1 MDSLP
6 SSTNNLAIS
15 GNRPIES
22 PASWGVD
29 KLTYLQA
36 SENFKSN
43 CGKEEWNSQL
53 QPKTSQQYNQ
63 FPQRKMTNGP
73 FWPVSEKC
81 DISEKMQLLP
91 FDKRLQRFVMTHM
104 RICNGTFVEIES
116 GGGSKSV
123 TEYLES
129 SFSWKGLCVDG
140 GPNAFMKLNDVRKT
154 CKNHN
159 LAVANSYG
167 VAKYLEFE
175 KSTSYNGWWDLYSE
189 TEKDKVLSLVQN
201 EKVNVFCPNASTLQ
215 SLLSSVELNHI
226 DYLAVNVI
234 NPKNVLDSV
243 DWTKTTVSYVSI
255 EVDQFHSLKD
265 YMKGLAYDYQTMIP
279 RGDKNVEFYFKNF

>member
-140 GPNAFMKLNDVRKT
+140 GPNAT
-154 CKNHN
+154 
-159 LAVANSYG
+159 G
-167 VAKYLEFE
+167 
-175 KSTSYNGWWDLYSE
+175 
-189 TEKDKVLSLVQN
+189 
-201 EKVNVFCPNASTLQ
+201 
-215 SLLSSVELNHI
+215 
-226 DYLAVNVI
+226 
-234 NPKNVLDSV
+234 
-243 DWTKTTVSYVSI
+243 TK
-255 EVDQFHSLKD
+255 
-265 YMKGLAYDYQTMIP
+265 
-279 RGDKNVEFYFKNF
+279 